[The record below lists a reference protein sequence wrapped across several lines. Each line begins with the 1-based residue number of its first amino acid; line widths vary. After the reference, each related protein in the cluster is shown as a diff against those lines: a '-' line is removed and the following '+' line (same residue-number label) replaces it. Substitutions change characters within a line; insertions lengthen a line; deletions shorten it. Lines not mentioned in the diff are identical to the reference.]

1 MKLRLLIPACLL
13 ASQVAVAQHES
24 QWRLGLTLSAPTRLL
39 SASSLTAP
47 DSVFGRV
54 DLGFGVGA
62 DAARSWLIQPGMLGV
77 VHVRVMTAEVQSQA
91 AGSAWSPGR
100 ALILEG
106 KVRLERVL
114 SDRAA
119 LFGGVGVSHW
129 SGPAGTLPFT
139 GIASLLLAAEAGV
152 SLRPGGGPWRVDL
165 TADLTRIGANDQR
178 GMATGFPLRW
188 MAGVHHDL

>member
-13 ASQVAVAQHES
+13 ASQVALAQHES
-24 QWRLGLTLSAPTRLL
+24 QWRFGLALSSPTRLL
-39 SASSLTAP
+39 NASSLTAS

-54 DLGFGVGA
+54 ELGYGLGA
-62 DAARSWLIQPGMLGV
+62 EAARSWRIQPGMLGV
-77 VHVRVMTAEVQSQA
+77 VHLRAMTAAVQSQV
-91 AGSAWSPGR
+91 AGSDWSPGR
-100 ALILEG
+100 AVIVEA

-129 SGPAGTLPFT
+129 SGPAVTLPFT
-139 GIASLLLAAEAGV
+139 GIAPLLLAAEAGV
-152 SLRPGGGPWRVDL
+152 SLRPGGGPWRLDL
-165 TADLTRIGANDQR
+165 TADLTRIGADDKR

-188 MAGVHHDL
+188 LAGVHHDL